1 MFLPCVV
8 FSRYERAFENE
19 NEDQYVFVCLLIVRM
34 TCSTGGKLLISITI
48 LLGKVVFTVTR
59 FTEESLYFQL
69 IKNHLEVWYFVFAL
83 VLALM
88 KFFTKYW
95 KSSICEDDFSSKF
108 CCRRA
113 TAELPAGVPCHAQLR
128 ARNMTEKTKPYSSS
142 FSSDLKPCYKR
153 RVKNYT
159 QTLGLVKYSSSP

>member
-88 KFFTKYW
+88 KFFTKY
-95 KSSICEDDFSSKF
+95 
-108 CCRRA
+108 
-113 TAELPAGVPCHAQLR
+113 
-128 ARNMTEKTKPYSSS
+128 
-142 FSSDLKPCYKR
+142 
-153 RVKNYT
+153 
-159 QTLGLVKYSSSP
+159 